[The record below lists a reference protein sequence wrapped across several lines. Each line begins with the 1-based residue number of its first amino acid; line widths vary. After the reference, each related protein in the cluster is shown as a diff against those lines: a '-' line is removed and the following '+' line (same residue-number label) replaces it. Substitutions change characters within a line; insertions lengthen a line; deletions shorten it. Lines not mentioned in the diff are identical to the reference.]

1 MDQTDRTYMA
11 AMARQSSRNR
21 HEWAGEPGRL
31 IIHDDPYDIWSKL
44 SWEANEF
51 YLRRTDEERP
61 LDIDGVIYLLQ
72 NACISVVAVVEWLA
86 LDAKQSIRKGG
97 HRFASEEFDAEVA
110 RWLPNFQLA
119 RAIAN
124 TFKHGEYR
132 DEGWGTAEMI
142 LETIFSEEQHARLRA
157 AQGTERFHELL
168 AQETA
173 EADFRLTFR
182 RPDMA
187 EIVEA
192 GSFVQSLSDG
202 ALRLLDAT
210 YGDRERFIAMREQ
223 QADP

>member
-1 MDQTDRTYMA
+1 M

-61 LDIDGVIYLLQ
+61 LDIDGVVYLLQ
-72 NACISVVAVVEWLA
+72 NACISAVAVVEWLA
-86 LDAKQSIRKGG
+86 LEAKQTIRKGG
-97 HRFASEEFDAEVA
+97 DRFASEEFDAEVA
-110 RWLPNFQLA
+110 CWIPNFQLA

-142 LETIFSEEQHARLRA
+142 LETIFNDEQHARLRE
-157 AQGTERFHELL
+157 AQGTERFEELL

-182 RPDMA
+182 RPDMS
-187 EIVEA
+187 EVVEA

-223 QADP
+223 KPDP